1 MIVIVKITI
10 MMPQEIRASYLHSA
24 VDVFGCSPFIDR
36 VPDQRIVCG
45 AQCNIWVFCGS
56 QYGCGGCDYKTINYD
71 ATLGNDPSKRFGP
84 YGPGCTQSTATLPS
98 FFPM

>member
-1 MIVIVKITI
+1 MIKIVIITI
-10 MMPQEIRASYLHSA
+10 MMLQEIRASYLYRA
-24 VDVFGCSPFIDR
+24 VNVFGCSPFHR
-36 VPDQRIVCG
+36 GPDQRIVCG

-71 ATLGNDPSKRFGP
+71 ATLGDDPSKRFGP

-98 FFPM
+98 SFPM